1 MKRKVVR
8 LTSSSIYQDIRP
20 SAEGFLRRQLESC
33 GGESHIFPWAQ
44 RMGLGS
50 PDSQRWVISSVFG
63 EGKLAKAQERP
74 DSVFVETSS
83 VCEITISE
91 ALALLA
97 KVNEY
102 LLTTEAGM
110 SKFLEKNFSAQAKV
124 SRGGLEMGQIRIFS
138 DDLICFY
145 DGKNWRRVTLAPE
158 EII

>member
-1 MKRKVVR
+1 
-8 LTSSSIYQDIRP
+8 
-20 SAEGFLRRQLESC
+20 
-33 GGESHIFPWAQ
+33 
-44 RMGLGS
+44 
-50 PDSQRWVISSVFG
+50 VFG
-63 EGKLAKAQERP
+63 GGKLAKAQERP

-83 VCEITISE
+83 VCKITISE